1 MRHAKKHESIVNN
14 TQEKEP
20 STETLKGGSDTELE
34 KIQSNYY
41 KYGQRNEGI
50 CVQRKKESMN
60 TMIHQIKNIKRE
72 KEREIIKKEP
82 NRNSGVQ

>member
-1 MRHAKKHESIVNN
+1 M
-14 TQEKEP
+14 
-20 STETLKGGSDTELE
+20 TELE

-50 CVQRKKESMN
+50 CVQRKKENMN

-72 KEREIIKKEP
+72 RERNYKKEP